1 MPDGKHAVLSPSSS
15 HIWLN
20 CTPAARFAEKFP
32 DGGSVYAAQGT
43 EAHALAEHKL
53 KAALG
58 IETTDPRAGME
69 HLDEEM
75 EECTDDYVSYVLE
88 TMSRIRDEHGKPDI
102 YIEQKVDFSR
112 WVPEGFGYADC
123 IIVSEGTV
131 SVIDL
136 KYGTGVEVDAEWNPQ
151 FLLYALGTVDFLD
164 FICSVREVT
173 VTAFQPRLKG
183 VSSFTLT
190 KDELLDWAEET
201 LRPKAELAFSGGGE
215 FNAGEHCR
223 FCRAKTC
230 CRKRA
235 ERNLELAR
243 YDFAPPEELSNL
255 EIASILAKAD
265 ELASWV
271 KDISQ
276 YALEKAIEGERFEG
290 WKLVAGRSVRKYTD
304 EDKVAEA
311 AVAAGFDPYE
321 RSVLGITAMEKL
333 MGKKRFGEVLGSL
346 VVKPKGK
353 PTLVPESDKRPA
365 VDTAAEDFKKEDKQ
379 NLKEKSK

>member
-1 MPDGKHAVLSPSSS
+1 MSDGKHAILSPSSS

-20 CTPAARFAEKFP
+20 CTPAARLGEKF
-32 DGGSVYAAQGT
+32 DDEGSQYAAQGT
-43 EAHALAEHKL
+43 EAHSLAEYKL
-53 KAALG
+53 RKALG
-58 IETTDPRAGME
+58 MEAEDPRGGLQF
-69 HLDEEM
+69 LDGEM
-75 EECTDDYVSYVLE
+75 EECTDDYVSFVLE
-88 TMSRIRDEHGKPDI
+88 TLSKTREEYGTPDI
-102 YIEQKVDFSR
+102 YVEQKVDFSR

-123 IIVSEGTV
+123 IIASEGKV

-151 FLLYALGTVDFLD
+151 FLMYALGTVDFLD
-164 FICSVREVT
+164 FICCVREVT
-173 VTAFQPRLKG
+173 VTAFQPRLRG

-190 KDELLDWAEET
+190 KDELLDWAEGT
-201 LRPKAELAFSGGGE
+201 LRPKADLALSGGGE
-215 FNAGEHCR
+215 LNAGEHCR

-346 VVKPKGK
+346 VVKPKGQ

>member
-1 MPDGKHAVLSPSSS
+1 MSDGKHALLSPSSS

-20 CTPAARFAEKFP
+20 CTPAARLGEKF
-32 DGGSVYAAQGT
+32 DDEGSQYAAQGT
-43 EAHALAEHKL
+43 EAHSLAEYKL
-53 KAALG
+53 RKALG
-58 IETTDPRAGME
+58 MEAEDPRGGLQF
-69 HLDEEM
+69 LDGEM
-75 EECTDDYVSYVLE
+75 EECTDDYVSFVLE
-88 TMSRIRDEHGKPDI
+88 TLSKTREEYGTPDI
-102 YIEQKVDFSR
+102 YVEQKVDFSR

-123 IIVSEGTV
+123 IIASEGKV

-151 FLLYALGTVDFLD
+151 FLMYALGTVDFLD
-164 FICSVREVT
+164 FICDVREVT

-201 LRPKAELAFSGGGE
+201 LRPKAELAYSGEGE

-365 VDTAAEDFKKEDKQ
+365 VDTAAEEFKKEDKQ

>member
-1 MPDGKHAVLSPSSS
+1 MSDGKHAILSPSSS

-20 CTPAARFAEKFP
+20 CTPAARLGEKFN
-32 DGGSVYAAQGT
+32 DEGSQYAAQGT
-43 EAHALAEHKL
+43 EAHSLAEYKL
-53 KAALG
+53 RKALG
-58 IETTDPRAGME
+58 MDAEDPRGGLQF
-69 HLDEEM
+69 LDGEM

-88 TMSRIRDEHGKPDI
+88 TLSKTREEHGTPDI
-102 YIEQKVDFSR
+102 YVEQKVDFSR

-123 IIVSEGTV
+123 IIASEGKV

-136 KYGTGVEVDAEWNPQ
+136 KYGTGVPVDARWNPQ

-164 FICSVREVT
+164 FLCDVREIT
-173 VTAFQPRLKG
+173 VTAFQPRLESI
-183 VSSFTLT
+183 SSFTLT
-190 KDELLDWAEET
+190 KESLLEWADDT
-201 LRPKAELAFSGGGE
+201 LKPKAELAYSGGGE

-223 FCRAKTC
+223 FCKAKAC

-235 ERNLELAR
+235 EVNLELAK
-243 YDFAPPEELSNL
+243 YDFAPPDELSNF

-271 KDISQ
+271 RDVSQ

-290 WKLVAGRSVRKYTD
+290 WKLVAGRSVRKYSD
-304 EDKVAEA
+304 EGKVAEA

-321 RSVLGITAMEKL
+321 KSVMGITAMEKL

-365 VDTAAEDFKKEDKQ
+365 VDTAAEDFRKEDKE
-379 NLKEKSK
+379 NTKEKNK

>member
-1 MPDGKHAVLSPSSS
+1 
-15 HIWLN
+15 
-20 CTPAARFAEKFP
+20 
-32 DGGSVYAAQGT
+32 
-43 EAHALAEHKL
+43 
-53 KAALG
+53 
-58 IETTDPRAGME
+58 ME

-75 EECTDDYVSYVLE
+75 EECTDDYVTYVLE

-164 FICSVREVT
+164 FICDVREVT
-173 VTAFQPRLKG
+173 VIAFQPRLKG

-201 LRPKAELAFSGGGE
+201 LRPKAELAYSGEGE

-321 RSVLGITAMEKL
+321 RSVLGVTAMEKL

>member
-1 MPDGKHAVLSPSSS
+1 MSDGKHAILSPSSS

-20 CTPAARFAEKFP
+20 CTPAARLGEKF
-32 DGGSVYAAQGT
+32 DDEGSQYAAQGT
-43 EAHALAEHKL
+43 EAHSLAEYKL
-53 KAALG
+53 RKALG
-58 IETTDPRAGME
+58 MEAEDPRGGLQF
-69 HLDEEM
+69 LDGEM
-75 EECTDDYVSYVLE
+75 EECTDDYVSFVLE
-88 TMSRIRDEHGKPDI
+88 TLSKTREEYGTPDI
-102 YIEQKVDFSR
+102 YVEQKVDFSR

-123 IIVSEGTV
+123 IIASEGKV

-136 KYGTGVEVDAEWNPQ
+136 KYGTGVPVDARWNPQ

-164 FICSVREVT
+164 FLCDVREIT
-173 VTAFQPRLKG
+173 VTAFQPRLESI
-183 VSSFTLT
+183 SSFTLT
-190 KDELLDWAEET
+190 KESLLEWADDT
-201 LRPKAELAFSGGGE
+201 LKPKAELAYLGGGE

-223 FCRAKTC
+223 FCKAKSC

-235 ERNLELAR
+235 EVNLELAK
-243 YDFAPPEELSNL
+243 YDFAPPDELSNF

-271 KDISQ
+271 RDVSQ